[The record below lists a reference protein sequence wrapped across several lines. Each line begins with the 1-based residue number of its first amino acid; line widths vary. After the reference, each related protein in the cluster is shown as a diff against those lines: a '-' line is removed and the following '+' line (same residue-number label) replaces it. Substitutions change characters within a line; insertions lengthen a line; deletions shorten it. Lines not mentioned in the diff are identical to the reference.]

1 MEKYRRLFMK
11 IYLDHNSNY
20 DLGIL
25 GAEAE
30 LVLFEGS
37 VKYNYAIM
45 DIRFYLTH
53 WLVYCNQLQISHIQ

>member
-11 IYLDHNSNY
+11 IYPDHNSNY

-25 GAEAE
+25 GTETE

-45 DIRFYLTH
+45 DIRFYLIH
-53 WLVYCNQLQISHIQ
+53 CLVCCYQLQIPDKQ